1 MKSQYDIL
9 EICKSELKTNYSKAF
24 DRLFDLWKIP
34 YKSFIDEINSLHY
47 DYWGLE
53 DKINLLN
60 RNEKLRNT
68 IQSIRDIEYYIRK
81 LEDTYADGTY
91 IYDYWFRAKKLRI
104 AKQQLEDLN
113 KDYDKIKKD
122 IGLTELIEKQGEIL
136 KKIRTM
142 ISETKNDIFMFDYQS
157 VGVTFKYTII
167 PELKDYMNF
176 DKFYRNIQL
185 EIANMTI
192 SETVNHLVSKYKIK
206 IKNPELILN

>member
-24 DRLFDLWKIP
+24 DRLFDLWKVP

-47 DYWGLE
+47 DYRGLE
-53 DKINLLN
+53 DKFSSLN
-60 RNEKLRNT
+60 RNEKLRDNS
-68 IQSIRDIEYYIRK
+68 QSIRDIEYYIHK
-81 LEDTYADGTY
+81 LEDTCSDGTY

-104 AKQQLEDLN
+104 AKQELEDLN

-122 IGLTELIEKQGEIL
+122 IGLTDLIEKRKEVL
-136 KKIRTM
+136 NKIHNM
-142 ISETKNDIFMFDYQS
+142 ISETKNDVFMFDYQS
-157 VGVTFKYTII
+157 VGVNFKYALI
-167 PELKDYMNF
+167 PELKDYTNF

-192 SETVNHLVSKYKIK
+192 SETVTHLVSKYKIK
-206 IKNPELILN
+206 IKNPELILT